1 VILVFLTMLVILVL
15 ALAVVAFVAFPRNG
29 EKVPAAPWLGTAL
42 EKTVR
47 SLPTVSEQQHR

>member
-1 VILVFLTMLVILVL
+1 MLLVFLAMFVILGL
-15 ALAVVAFVAFPRNG
+15 ALAVAAFVAFPRNG
-29 EKVPAAPWLGTAL
+29 EKMPAAPWLGSAL